1 MGFDARLSPM
11 LRLTLGLGLAA
22 VLLALPGAAQAEA
35 TLKILKSPVVAGEVV
50 RLRVHVDG
58 PLKAPLRGV
67 SALGSVGPFSEAGPN
82 TYEADYS
89 PPKGLGPAL
98 SEVAVYEDRP
108 GGVVTYALANIA
120 DTVKMTTRVK
130 THEAIYVRAGSTRYG
145 PFHPEARGELSL
157 LFVANGEITSV
168 ELESAQG
175 KPLGKLSV
183 KPQLAR
189 SVAVARPTKLR
200 PGDRREPEVLL
211 IVAHEPALKFESP
224 RATISGGT
232 IAYDLKGSPDFAQR
246 YRVTPP
252 ATIDGS
258 ISVKFVDSI
267 GKTVGTAAFFAA
279 PPPVAKIQLKLPD
292 KSLAPGERAVIDVTL
307 LDASGNGTDGELSL
321 DADAGKIEPAL
332 SLGGGL
338 FNATFVAPAHVPEGG
353 SVHLRAKV
361 VDSDATASGDFA
373 MHGGKPAKVVFAK
386 PEQPARAGE
395 TVQVELQV
403 LDEGGDPA
411 QAENLEVAADHGEVE
426 GIHKRD
432 NAHFV
437 VDVKSESDASDLML
451 TARDGKNA
459 LDGESKLS
467 LEPASNLPF
476 ALLGVE
482 GGFTNNFGHV
492 SAATLTAAGQ
502 LLVGPRGPGFSG
514 SVGFLAGYLPEVQ
527 ETLTS
532 DQSTAGT
539 LTLSRIPL
547 MARGGVFASL
557 GDVGIYGGIGVG
569 VEKLSG
575 QLVSVGRTPLS
586 LDAWRPAG
594 GLYAGAGYKLG
605 PGYLTVEVRATYASV
620 DLQNDQVRVSG
631 PVGGVDA
638 ALGYL
643 IAL

>member
-1 MGFDARLSPM
+1 M
-11 LRLTLGLGLAA
+11 LRFKLGLGLAA

-58 PLKAPLRGV
+58 PLQAPLRGV
-67 SALGSVGPFSEAGPN
+67 SSLGSVGPFAEAGAN

-89 PPKGLGPAL
+89 PPKGLGPAM
-98 SEVAVYEDRP
+98 SEIAVYEDRP
-108 GGVVTYALANIA
+108 GGLVAYALANIA

-130 THEAIYVRAGSTRYG
+130 THEAIYVRAGSQRYG

-157 LFVANGEITSV
+157 LFVANGEITSAD
-168 ELESAQG
+168 LESAQG
-175 KPLGKLSV
+175 KPLGKLTL
-183 KPQLAR
+183 KPHLAR

-200 PGDRREPEVLL
+200 AGDKREPEVLL
-211 IVAHEPALKFESP
+211 IVAHEPALKFEMP
-224 RATISGGT
+224 KATITGGT
-232 IAYDLKGSPDFAQR
+232 IANDLKGSPEYAQR
-246 YRVTPP
+246 YKVTPP
-252 ATIDGS
+252 ASFDGS
-258 ISVKFVDSI
+258 LSVKFVDSL

-279 PPPVAKIQLKLPD
+279 PPPVAKIQLKLPE
-292 KSLAPGERAVIDVTL
+292 KSLSPGERAVVDVTL
-307 LDASGNGTDGELSL
+307 LDATGNGIDGELSL
-321 DADAGKIEPAL
+321 DVDAGKMSPPL

-338 FNATFVAPAHVPEGG
+338 FNATFTAPAHVPEGG

-361 VDSDATASGDFA
+361 ADSDATAAGDFA
-373 MHGGKPAKVVFAK
+373 MHGGKPAKVVFHKLA
-386 PEQPARAGE
+386 QPARAGE
-395 TVQVELQV
+395 LVQVELQV
-403 LDEGGDPA
+403 FDEGGDPA
-411 QAENLEVAADHGEVE
+411 DAENLEVAADHGEVQ
-426 GIHKRD
+426 GVHKRS
-432 NAHFV
+432 NALFV
-437 VDVKSESDASDLML
+437 VDVKSEADASDLLL
-451 TARDGKNA
+451 TARDGKNP
-459 LDGESKLS
+459 LEGEKKLS
-467 LEPASNLPF
+467 LEPASTLPF

-492 SAATLTAAGQ
+492 SAATLTAAGHF
-502 LLVGPRGPGFSG
+502 LVGPRGTSFSG
-514 SVGFLAGYLPEVQ
+514 TAGFLAGYLPEVT

-547 MARGGVFASL
+547 MARGGVFTAL
-557 GDVGIYGGIGVG
+557 GDVGLFGGIGLG

-594 GLYAGAGYKLG
+594 GLYGGAGYHLG
-605 PGYLTVEVRATYASV
+605 PGYLTVEVRATYATV
-620 DLQNDQVRVSG
+620 DIQNDAVRVSG
-631 PVGGVDA
+631 PVGGVDG